1 MKVLTHTLA
10 LIFLSSPL
18 FLHSQKVSINSE
30 KLSNHVYMITG
41 QGGNIGL
48 FEDTDALLMID
59 SQFGKL
65 TPQILAEIK
74 TISPKPIK
82 TLLNTHHHGDHTGG
96 NENIVNK
103 GASVFAHKNARVHLL
118 KSIEDKTKSSK
129 KALPILTFSTEL
141 NLYFDTT
148 QVLIFHPETAHTD
161 GDAIIYFVEEN
172 VLHTGDVFFNSR
184 YPYIDLDSGGSVIG
198 AKKAIEHMLM
208 LINAETQIIPG
219 HGKRATKTDLEKT
232 LVMYNTCISRIE
244 NEINRGATQE
254 DVSQNRALTEDLDGK
269 FYTEGAFISPEKW
282 RRTIYLSLTSEK
294 N

>member
-1 MKVLTHTLA
+1 M
-10 LIFLSSPL
+10 
-18 FLHSQKVSINSE
+18 
-30 KLSNHVYMITG
+30 
-41 QGGNIGL
+41 
-48 FEDTDALLMID
+48 
-59 SQFGKL
+59 
-65 TPQILAEIK
+65 
-74 TISPKPIK
+74 K

-103 GASVFAHKNARVHLL
+103 GASVFAHKNARVRLL
-118 KSIEDKTKSSK
+118 KSIDDNTKSSK

-232 LVMYNTCISRIE
+232 LAMYNTCIFRIE

-282 RRTIYLSLTSEK
+282 RRTIYLSLTSE
-294 N
+294 